1 MPNKAQAMTT
11 VALIEDEPHYRNGV
25 ERLLNESGRYSV
37 VHAFDNAEEALRVL
51 PKRPTDVALVDIN
64 LPGQPGPSAVLKL
77 REKCPALRC
86 VMFTIFDDAE
96 NLFASLQA
104 GAAGYLLKTS
114 TPEEILAGLD
124 EVIAGGA
131 PMSRPIARR
140 VLAAFARP
148 APKGAEDVTPR
159 EAEIMNALARGL
171 AYKEIAAELGISAAT
186 VKNHLYRIYEKLQ
199 VRSRTEAVVKWLA
212 R

>member
-1 MPNKAQAMTT
+1 MTT
-11 VALIEDEPHYRNGV
+11 VTLIEDDEHYRTGV
-25 ERLLNESGRYSV
+25 ERMLNASGRFQV
-37 VHAFDNAEEALRVL
+37 EHAFGNAEDALRLL
-51 PKRPTDVALVDIN
+51 PRAPTDIALVDIN

-86 VMFTIFDDAE
+86 VMFTIFDDADH
-96 NLFASLQA
+96 LFASLQA

-124 EVIAGGA
+124 ELVAGGA

-148 APKGAEDVTPR
+148 AGNDAEAVTAR
-159 EAEIMNALARGL
+159 ESEIMNALARGL